1 MSDVFGNGEA
11 YRGEA
16 APLVFAFT
24 CGWVRLPMSFFL
36 DGEEGRITA
45 PATVFLIEHK
55 KGLALFDTGLGPR
68 FIPAPGTEAKG
79 PVRMTQE
86 DRIDRRL
93 EAIGVDPAKIDYII
107 NSHLHLDHAGGNCL
121 LPEATLVVQ
130 AAEWDH
136 ARAGVDGAYFPE
148 DVDTGHKLLKI
159 HGEHDLFG
167 DGSVVIF
174 PTPGHTPGHQSARVR
189 TMTGEV
195 LLAAD
200 CCNLRRSLDEMR
212 LPDHVHDAS
221 AYRATL
227 GKLGEL
233 REQGVRLFYGHDPDD
248 WSRVP
253 QGRALSFAKGSQG

>member
-1 MSDVFGNGEA
+1 MTGVYGNGER

-24 CGWVRLPMSFFL
+24 CGWLRLNTSFFL
-36 DGEEGRITA
+36 EGEPGRITV
-45 PATVFLIEHK
+45 PATAFLIEHRQ
-55 KGLALFDTGLGPR
+55 GLAVFDTGLGPR
-68 FIPAPGTEAKG
+68 FLPPSNDPAA
-79 PVRMTQE
+79 PVVRLSEE

-93 EAIGVDPAKIDYII
+93 EAIGVDPAQVRWII
-107 NSHLHLDHAGGNCL
+107 SSHLHLDHAGGNSF

-130 AAEWDH
+130 ASEWDYAH
-136 ARAGVDGAYFPE
+136 AGIDSAYHLPE
-148 DVDTGHKLLKI
+148 VDTGHRLLKI

-212 LPDHVHDAS
+212 LPDHVHDAA
-221 AYRATL
+221 AYRDTL
-227 GKLGEL
+227 GKLGRL
-233 REQGVRLFYGHDPDD
+233 RDQGVRIFYGHDPDD
-248 WSRVP
+248 WSLVP
-253 QGRALSFAKGSQG
+253 QGQALSFSQEGQG